1 MTDFAAIVLA
11 GGAARRMGGA
21 DKPARPVAGRP
32 MLCRVLAA
40 VVDATP
46 RVVVGAA
53 DGLPHGVLQT
63 RERPAG
69 AGPVAATAAG
79 MAMLGP
85 ATATVALLAADL
97 PLLTA
102 DAIGALRRAAAAGEA
117 DGACYVDEGGRLQ
130 SLCGVWRVR
139 ALRRALDELAAAREA
154 GLAAARD
161 AGAAAGRDAGAVT
174 DREAALAGASVKAL
188 LAGLAVTPV
197 PWAGH
202 GLPPWFDCDTDEDLR
217 RVEEWTREHA

>member
-1 MTDFAAIVLA
+1 VTDFAAIVLA
-11 GGAARRMGGA
+11 GGAARRMGGV
-21 DKPARPVAGRP
+21 DKAARVVAGRP
-32 MLCRVLAA
+32 MLHRVLEAVADAA
-40 VVDATP
+40 P

-53 DGLPHGVLQT
+53 ADLLCGVVGQRGVLQT

-69 AGPVAATAAG
+69 GGPVAATAAG

-85 ATATVALLAADL
+85 ATATVAMLAADL

-102 DAIGALRRAAAAGEA
+102 EAITELRRAAAAGDV
-117 DGACYVDEGGRLQ
+117 DGACYIDEGRRLQ
-130 SLCGVWRVR
+130 PLCGVWRVP
-139 ALRRALDELAAAREA
+139 ALRRALDELTTARHAE
-154 GLAAARD
+154 L
-161 AGAAAGRDAGAVT
+161 AAGRDATSVT

-188 LAGLAVTPV
+188 LAGLVVAAV

-217 RVEEWTREHA
+217 RVEEWTRERA